1 MSGGPALG
9 CWEVKDCK
17 VHKALAVCKQN
28 IRSYHDV
35 QLPEHHID
43 AYAPCPPGWESNS
56 GLLHCFKVTLSSYF
70 FITLNKSPCTL
81 SETHTCGY
89 LLFCFVYHAKGH
101 WGWCPISS
109 CTMQQAGLPG
119 VSHIHTDRQ
128 FIFLISNFN
137 QLYI

>member
-9 CWEVKDCK
+9 RWEVKDCK

-56 GLLHCFKVTLSSYF
+56 GLLHCFKVRLSSYF

-81 SETHTCGY
+81 SNVDICFFVLFITLRITGDGVLSHHALCNRQGY
-89 LLFCFVYHAKGH
+89 LGSHTFTLTGNLF
-101 WGWCPISS
+101 S
-109 CTMQQAGLPG
+109 
-119 VSHIHTDRQ
+119 
-128 FIFLISNFN
+128 
-137 QLYI
+137 